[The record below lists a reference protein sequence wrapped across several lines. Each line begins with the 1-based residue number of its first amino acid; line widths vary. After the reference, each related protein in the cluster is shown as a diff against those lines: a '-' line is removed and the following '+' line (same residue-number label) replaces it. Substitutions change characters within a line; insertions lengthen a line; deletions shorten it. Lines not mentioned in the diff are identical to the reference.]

1 MAKELTRK
9 EKQITQ
15 LYIETLEDVG
25 RNADNWISFLKRA
38 SYNYKYKFDEQI
50 LIYAQKP
57 DAVACAETTIWNKK
71 LKRWV
76 NKGAKGIALIT
87 EKDGELGLRFVF
99 DVSDTNSNVYGK
111 KLKLW
116 RAEERY
122 TEDIIEALEDRFGTM
137 EDKSNLPLAI
147 ISTVYNHIVIIC
159 KITWKN

>member
-9 EKQITQ
+9 EKQITE
-15 LYIETLEDVG
+15 LYIETIKDVG
-25 RNADNWISFLKRA
+25 KNADNWISFLKRA

-87 EKDGELGLRFVF
+87 EKEGELGLRFVF
-99 DVSDTNSNVYGK
+99 DVSDTNSNVYNI

-116 RAEERY
+116 
-122 TEDIIEALEDRFGTM
+122 
-137 EDKSNLPLAI
+137 K
-147 ISTVYNHIVIIC
+147 V
-159 KITWKN
+159 

>member
-87 EKDGELGLRFVF
+87 EKDGELGLRLFLMYQILIVMYM
-99 DVSDTNSNVYGK
+99 VKNRNCGEQK
-111 KLKLW
+111 K
-116 RAEERY
+116 
-122 TEDIIEALEDRFGTM
+122 DIQ
-137 EDKSNLPLAI
+137 
-147 ISTVYNHIVIIC
+147 
-159 KITWKN
+159 KI